1 MLPGPSHWP
10 GVCQSGKK
18 QSPIDIRGATQDK
31 SLGAFTLTNYD
42 SKINDSFTVFN
53 DGHGFKVTFPAKFYN
68 VTKGGLP
75 GNFTTA
81 QFHIHWGKVDERGSE
96 HTVDKKEYAAEVRV
110 NSFSLFSSFLFS
122 DDFFY

>member
-1 MLPGPSHWP
+1 
-10 GVCQSGKK
+10 
-18 QSPIDIRGATQDK
+18 
-31 SLGAFTLTNYD
+31 
-42 SKINDSFTVFN
+42 
-53 DGHGFKVTFPAKFYN
+53 

-75 GNFTTA
+75 GDFTTA

-96 HTVDKKEYAAEVRV
+96 HTIDKKEYAAEVRV